1 MSRQRRIE
9 GLRVGTARAAKGQ
22 VVRGEL
28 RLGDFPD
35 APIVSPV
42 MIAAGRRQGPV
53 LWVQG
58 CVHGTE
64 VGGPLGIVR
73 FLKGLDLSQ
82 LSGAIVGVML
92 ANPNAFR
99 LYSRST
105 PLDGENLNR
114 VFPGA
119 RNAGHSYQAA
129 DLLMRT
135 AHKVADAVLDLHSGG
150 DRSHVPYYALYR
162 DDGSETSRQ
171 AARLARSAGSPDVW
185 GSKDAWLS
193 GAMFTHMT
201 SRGVPGLIVEC
212 GGAAQVPEEHIDSFV
227 TAIRGVAQAMGIVP
241 GAPPTHPRYRHM
253 DTAELVYTD
262 GGGLFLP
269 AVAAGDVVRKGQA
282 LGQVVD
288 LYGDVVETVTSP
300 IDDGWIGSIR
310 RRYMPV
316 YSGDIVSEVMHIV
329 EDR

>member
-1 MSRQRRIE
+1 MSRQRKID
-9 GLRVGTARAAKGQ
+9 GLRVGTARAVSGEL
-22 VVRGEL
+22 VRGEL

-42 MIAAGRRQGPV
+42 MIAAGRKDGPV

-73 FLKGLDLSQ
+73 LLRGLDLSKV
-82 LSGAIVGVML
+82 SGAIVGVML

-99 LYSRST
+99 AYSRST

-119 RNAGHSYQAA
+119 RNAGHSHQVANV
-129 DLLMRT
+129 LLTT
-135 AHKVADAVLDLHSGG
+135 ARKVADAVLDLHSGG
-150 DRSHVPYYALYR
+150 DRSNVPYYALYR
-162 DDGSETSRQ
+162 DDGSKTSKE
-171 AARLARSAGSPDVW
+171 AARLARSAGSPDIW
-185 GSKDAWLS
+185 GSKDAWLN

-201 SRGVPGLIVEC
+201 ALGVPGLIVEC
-212 GGAAQVPEEHIDSFV
+212 GGAAQVPDEHIDNFV
-227 TAIRGVAQAMGIVP
+227 AAVRGVAQAMGIVP
-241 GAPPTHPRYRHM
+241 GEPPSHPRYRHM
-253 DTAELVYTD
+253 DTAELVYTS

-269 AVAAGDVVRKGQA
+269 AVAAGELVRKGQA

-288 LYGDVVETVTSP
+288 LYGDVVETVVSP
-300 IDDGWIGSIR
+300 IDRGWIGSIR

-316 YSGDIVSEVMHIV
+316 YSGDIVSEVMHVV